1 MQIMFER
8 ERVRQVSAELLTLSK
23 TLRQAG
29 AELTDI
35 RQALR
40 TETEFDA
47 CRRNLKH
54 REEDAALLTAR
65 LVSLSTALNEISQLY
80 TRAENGNA
88 ELLDGVS
95 GRYLPPASATLYLNG
110 ADTHLR
116 MERILQQ

>member
-1 MQIMFER
+1 
-8 ERVRQVSAELLTLSK
+8 
-23 TLRQAG
+23 
-29 AELTDI
+29 
-35 RQALR
+35 
-40 TETEFDA
+40 
-47 CRRNLKH
+47 
-54 REEDAALLTAR
+54 AR